1 MISAERLRELHGN
14 LPEVLIKVVP
24 SAAKD
29 IEKVFDD
36 LEAARAR
43 IAELEAA
50 CKALYADAHGDGF
63 DSGPSFV
70 PQGLSQQDRDACNA
84 GSMAAIQ
91 LSKIQP
97 SKLQS
102 EGWVEVAAILRRLG
116 GQTT

>member
-1 MISAERLRELHGN
+1 MISPERLSEIEASPRDAMITRAEAKEL
-14 LPEVLIKVVP
+14 
-24 SAAKD
+24 
-29 IEKVFDD
+29 
-36 LEAARAR
+36 
-43 IAELEAA
+43 
-50 CKALYADAHGDGF
+50 CDAYRT
-63 DSGPSFV
+63 
-70 PQGLSQQDRDACNA
+70 QGLSQQDRDACNA